1 MGKEEND
8 KSITEV
14 FIDHITKVEFSKLPE
29 TVVEKCKILFL
40 DFLGIPF
47 KAAELDSS
55 KILMES
61 IAKEKGETT
70 VLGFGVKTTRRNA
83 ALING
88 TLAHSLDFDDTHRES
103 SIHPGASIIPL
114 LLAFEPDGKSF
125 IEAMVVGYDVACR
138 LGMAINPAEH
148 YSRGFHG
155 TATCGLF
162 GCIAAGSKILEF
174 GAEKIENAFGI
185 ALSMAAGS
193 MQFLENGSW
202 NKRLHPG
209 LAAHNA
215 ILALNLAENGFIG
228 AAKPFEGKYGFLNS
242 YSAKPQPEKALE
254 IGKRYE
260 VLFTGIK
267 PYPCCRY
274 IHPAVDLILQNPLD
288 PEEILN
294 VENVEVKLT
303 SAGYKIIGEPLE
315 KKQNPKNVVDAQF
328 SMPFAL
334 ATSLLKGKLT
344 VSEFT
349 EEVIRDEKVRRF
361 MKKIEVMPSEELDRE
376 YPEKWPVIVKI
387 KTKEDE
393 TAEIVLRKDY
403 PSGEPE
409 DPLNFDQVAEKFK
422 SLVGDKIDVDA
433 ALSFIKKLEKREISE
448 LFEVLRMC

>member
-1 MGKEEND
+1 MSD
-8 KSITEV
+8 SITQAFVEHV
-14 FIDHITKVEFSKLPE
+14 TKLEFSELPDE
-29 TVVEKCKILFL
+29 VIEKCKILFL

-47 KAAELDSS
+47 KASDLESS
-55 KILMES
+55 KILVES
-61 IAKEKGETT
+61 IAKEEGKCM
-70 VLGFGVKTTRRNA
+70 VLGFGIKTTQRNA

-103 SIHPGASIIPL
+103 SIHPGAAIIPL
-114 LLAFEPDGKSF
+114 LLAFGDVLNGKSF

-174 GAEKIENAFGI
+174 EAEKIENAFGI
-185 ALSMAAGS
+185 ALSMVAGS

-215 ILALNLAENGFIG
+215 ILALNLSKNGFVG
-228 AAKPFEGKYGFLNS
+228 AAKPFEGRYGFLNS
-242 YSAKPQPEKALE
+242 YSTKTYPEKALE
-254 IGKRYE
+254 IGRRYE
-260 VLFTGIK
+260 VIFTGIK

-274 IHPAVDLILQNPLD
+274 IHPAVDLILQSPVR
-288 PEEILN
+288 N
-294 VENVEVKLT
+294 VEDIVSIEVELT
-303 SAGYKIIGEPLE
+303 SAGYKIVGEPLE
-315 KKQNPKNVVDAQF
+315 RKQNPENVVDAQF

-334 ATSLLKGKLT
+334 ATSFLRKKLT

-349 EEVIRDEKVRRF
+349 EEVVRDARVRKL
-361 MKKIEVMPSEELDRE
+361 MKKIEVMPSRELDRE
-376 YPEKWPVIVKI
+376 YPEKWPVVLKI
-387 KTKEDE
+387 KTKGEE
-393 TAEIVLRKDY
+393 VVQRKDY

-409 DPLNFDQVAEKFK
+409 DPLNFDQVAEKFE
-422 SLVGDKIDVDA
+422 SLVEDKVDPR
-433 ALSFIKKLEKREISE
+433 LVIEFIKKLEKREISE
-448 LFEVLRMC
+448 LFEIFEILGDKNNA